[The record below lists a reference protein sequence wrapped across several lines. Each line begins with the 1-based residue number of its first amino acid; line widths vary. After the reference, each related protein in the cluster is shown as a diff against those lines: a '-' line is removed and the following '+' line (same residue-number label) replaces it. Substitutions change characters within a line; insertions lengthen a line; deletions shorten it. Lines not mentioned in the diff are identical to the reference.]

1 MPKSL
6 YIDPVKVREPG
17 YIHFEDIPV
26 CQYNKTIKQELEE
39 GNYTKEDLIRIYRDM
54 AICREFEHML
64 TLIKTQANYNGVET
78 TYPGPAHLS
87 YGQEASCVGEA
98 YLLNKDDITF
108 GSHRSHSEILSKG
121 LSCINKLS
129 DEELMQ
135 TMESFLGGK
144 TLAAVKKFA
153 DTSDVKELAIR
164 FLLYGTVAEIFA
176 RENGFHH
183 GMGGSMHAF
192 FLPFGI
198 YPNNAIVGGSAP
210 IATGAALYQKN
221 NDKKGV
227 VVCNIGDASL
237 GCGPVYE
244 AMNFSAMDQFKTLW
258 EEGRKGGLPII
269 FNVFDNFY
277 GMGGQTMGE
286 TMAYNMPARLGAGI
300 TPSQMH
306 AERVDGW
313 NPLAVIDA
321 YKRKMELIKNNEGP
335 VLLDVVTYRLVGHS
349 TSDQNAY
356 RTKEEIEDWRSHDPI
371 VKFRE
376 ALVEAGV
383 ESDEFFA
390 KLLQDT
396 ADRMTMICRAADDK
410 EISPYVDF
418 DKNPDYLANL
428 MFSNE
433 HVRSMGAP
441 DQKLNVTGPKESC
454 KRYADLAKKEHYAF
468 DQDGNKFSDMK
479 VYNIR
484 DAIFEPLINK
494 YYEDPTLVA
503 YGEDV
508 RDWGGAY
515 AV

>member
-176 RENGFHH
+176 ITAWAAPCTR
-183 GMGGSMHAF
+183 SSCR
-192 FLPFGI
+192 
-198 YPNNAIVGGSAP
+198 SASTRTTP
-210 IATGAALYQKN
+210 SSAAPLRSQRALRCTRRTTTRRASSSAT
-221 NDKKGV
+221 
-227 VVCNIGDASL
+227 
-237 GCGPVYE
+237 
-244 AMNFSAMDQFKTLW
+244 SAM
-258 EEGRKGGLPII
+258 RPS
-269 FNVFDNFY
+269 
-277 GMGGQTMGE
+277 
-286 TMAYNMPARLGAGI
+286 AAARF
-300 TPSQMH
+300 TRP
-306 AERVDGW
+306 
-313 NPLAVIDA
+313 
-321 YKRKMELIKNNEGP
+321 
-335 VLLDVVTYRLVGHS
+335 
-349 TSDQNAY
+349 
-356 RTKEEIEDWRSHDPI
+356 
-371 VKFRE
+371 
-376 ALVEAGV
+376 
-383 ESDEFFA
+383 
-390 KLLQDT
+390 
-396 ADRMTMICRAADDK
+396 
-410 EISPYVDF
+410 
-418 DKNPDYLANL
+418 
-428 MFSNE
+428 
-433 HVRSMGAP
+433 
-441 DQKLNVTGPKESC
+441 
-454 KRYADLAKKEHYAF
+454 
-468 DQDGNKFSDMK
+468 
-479 VYNIR
+479 
-484 DAIFEPLINK
+484 
-494 YYEDPTLVA
+494 
-503 YGEDV
+503 
-508 RDWGGAY
+508 
-515 AV
+515 